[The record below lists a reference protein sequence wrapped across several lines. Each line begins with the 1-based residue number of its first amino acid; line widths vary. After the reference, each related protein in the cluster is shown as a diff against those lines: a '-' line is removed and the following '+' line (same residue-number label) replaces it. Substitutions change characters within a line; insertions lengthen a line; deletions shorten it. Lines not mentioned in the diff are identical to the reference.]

1 MFVVRC
7 SMRDCVG
14 RAEHGETRNGTEGEG
29 AWGGLPGQAVCV
41 LIDQHCCRI
50 RLQRDGHIDWQSVS
64 PGRNEACPPGK
75 RFANANIVAP
85 GSPSCCFS
93 TDARGGGWET
103 GRRGGGKKKIK
114 KYRVERSTFSTP
126 ISPLLFFPLPFPS
139 FQIFDVRKTIPISG
153 SRETGLRTENPYVKF
168 LGRGREGERSF
179 PLHGRLLPTSSFDHH
194 PPPPYPSM
202 RSRDLRGS
210 QGVVN
215 AEERVTTQR
224 RVAEKN
230 IGRKFAGGKRFLGYE
245 SRES

>member
-1 MFVVRC
+1 MLFF
-7 SMRDCVG
+7 DG
-14 RAEHGETRNGTEGEG
+14 REGRGMGDREK
-29 AWGGLPGQAVCV
+29 
-41 LIDQHCCRI
+41 
-50 RLQRDGHIDWQSVS
+50 
-64 PGRNEACPPGK
+64 GR
-75 RFANANIVAP
+75 
-85 GSPSCCFS
+85 
-93 TDARGGGWET
+93 
-103 GRRGGGKKKIK
+103 GGKKNKKIP
-114 KYRVERSTFSTP
+114 RRTFD
-126 ISPLLFFPLPFPS
+126 IFDADIASPFFFPLLPFPS

-215 AEERVTTQR
+215 AEERVQR

>member
-1 MFVVRC
+1 MLFF
-7 SMRDCVG
+7 DG
-14 RAEHGETRNGTEGEG
+14 REG
-29 AWGGLPGQAVCV
+29 
-41 LIDQHCCRI
+41 R
-50 RLQRDGHIDWQSVS
+50 
-64 PGRNEACPPGK
+64 
-75 RFANANIVAP
+75 
-85 GSPSCCFS
+85 
-93 TDARGGGWET
+93 ET
-103 GRRGGGKKKIK
+103 GRRGGGEKKIK

-126 ISPLLFFPLPFPS
+126 ISPLLFFPLPLPFPS

-230 IGRKFAGGKRFLGYE
+230 IGRKFAGGNLVPRLRVE
-245 SRES
+245 RVLIASRGPWKIGGGRSAGVRSGK

>member
-1 MFVVRC
+1 MVRPEAEMMVVAGASERERESEGGQQRLPPPSPPLSSLPRSLRTPVHGPVRNGRLFVVRC

-103 GRRGGGKKKIK
+103 GRRGGGGKKNKKIP
-114 KYRVERSTFSTP
+114 RRTFD
-126 ISPLLFFPLPFPS
+126 
-139 FQIFDVRKTIPISG
+139 IFDADIASPFFSPPL
-153 SRETGLRTENPYVKF
+153 SF
-168 LGRGREGERSF
+168 L
-179 PLHGRLLPTSSFDHH
+179 P
-194 PPPPYPSM
+194 
-202 RSRDLRGS
+202 DL
-210 QGVVN
+210 
-215 AEERVTTQR
+215 
-224 RVAEKN
+224 
-230 IGRKFAGGKRFLGYE
+230 
-245 SRES
+245 

>member
-1 MFVVRC
+1 MGILIGNQCRPAATKPVRPGNGLLTQTSSHLDLHHVVFR
-7 SMRDCVG
+7 RTRGEGDG
-14 RAEHGETRNGTEGEG
+14 RQGEGEG
-29 AWGGLPGQAVCV
+29 
-41 LIDQHCCRI
+41 
-50 RLQRDGHIDWQSVS
+50 
-64 PGRNEACPPGK
+64 E
-75 RFANANIVAP
+75 
-85 GSPSCCFS
+85 
-93 TDARGGGWET
+93 
-103 GRRGGGKKKIK
+103 KKKIK

-126 ISPLLFFPLPFPS
+126 ISPLLFFSLPFPS